1 MKRREFITLL
11 SGAAAWPLA
20 ARAQQ
25 ADSARHIGFLSI
37 VHESDPE
44 AQGWIKEFTQR
55 LQELGWADGRN
66 IRIDVRFGGAD
77 AMRIST
83 AATELVEL
91 HPDVIIAGGLAAAVA
106 LRQQTLSIPI
116 VFVPVADPVSAGF
129 VTNLARPEGNITGF
143 TNFEFSIG
151 GKWLQLLKDC
161 APASAEL
168 RWFSIRL
175 ILHGPHTCARSRL
188 PRHRSE

>member
-1 MKRREFITLL
+1 MAICIRRRELIATLA
-11 SGAAAWPLA
+11 GAAAWPLA
-20 ARAQQ
+20 VRAQQ
-25 ADSARHIGFLSI
+25 ADSARHIGFLSTI
-37 VHESDPE
+37 HESDPE

-55 LQELGWADGRN
+55 LQGLGWADRRN
-66 IRIDVRFGGAD
+66 IRIDVRFGAAD

-91 HPDVIIAGGLAAAVA
+91 HPDVIIASGLPAAAA
-106 LRQQTLSIPI
+106 LRQQTLFIPI
-116 VFVPVADPVSAGF
+116 VFVHVADPVSAGF

-161 APASAEL
+161 APAV
-168 RWFSIRL
+168 
-175 ILHGPHTCARSRL
+175 SRIAL
-188 PRHRSE
+188 TL